1 MLYSSVILGVAISLP
16 QNLIEG
22 ERKKERER
30 EREREKKMQAGA
42 SISGV
47 CERMSET
54 TEGEGSRVEFS

>member
-22 ERKKERER
+22 EKKREG
-30 EREREKKMQAGA
+30 KKMQAGA